1 MPSFDIVS
9 KLKKDEVQN
18 AVDNANRELQTRYD
32 FRGVEASYN
41 FDKAKCEVKLEASED
56 FQIQQMD
63 DILRQKLIKRNI
75 EATSASFGETT
86 RSGKKS
92 IQTVTFKDGI
102 DKDLAKKIIKII
114 KDAKLK
120 VDAKINEDTV
130 RVTGKKKDDL
140 QATIALV
147 RASKIE
153 QPLQYENFRDQYQK
167 KWKVQQ

>member
-18 AVDNANRELQTRYD
+18 AVDNANRELSTRYD

-41 FDKAKCEVKLEASED
+41 FDKSKNEVKVEAQEE
-56 FQIQQMD
+56 FQVEQMNE
-63 DILRQKLIKRNI
+63 ILRMKLVKRNI
-75 EATSASFGETT
+75 EATAATFSEIT

-92 IQTVTFKDGI
+92 IETVSFKEGI
-102 DKDLAKKIIKII
+102 DKELGKKIIKII

-120 VDAKINEDTV
+120 VDAKINDDIV

-147 RASKIE
+147 KSSKIE
-153 QPLQYENFRDQYQK
+153 QPLQYENFRD
-167 KWKVQQ
+167 

>member
-1 MPSFDIVS
+1 
-9 KLKKDEVQN
+9 
-18 AVDNANRELQTRYD
+18 
-32 FRGVEASYN
+32 
-41 FDKAKCEVKLEASED
+41 
-56 FQIQQMD
+56 MD

-147 RASKIE
+147 RSSKIE
-153 QPLQYENFRDQYQK
+153 QPLQYENFRD
-167 KWKVQQ
+167 

>member
-41 FDKAKCEVKLEASED
+41 FDKTKNTVKVEADEE
-56 FQIQQMD
+56 FQVQQMD
-63 DILRQKLIKRNI
+63 EILRMKLVKRNI
-75 EATSASFGETT
+75 EATAAEFSEIT

-92 IQTVTFKDGI
+92 IQNVTFKEGI
-102 DKDLAKKIIKII
+102 DKELAKKII

-120 VDAKINEDTV
+120 VDAKINDDII
-130 RVTGKKKDDL
+130 RVTGKKRDDL

-147 RASKIE
+147 RESKIE
-153 QPLQYENFRDQYQK
+153 QPLQYENFRD
-167 KWKVQQ
+167 

>member
-32 FRGVEASYN
+32 FRGVEVSYN
-41 FDKAKCEVKLEASED
+41 FDKTKNEVKLEADEA

-75 EATSASFGETT
+75 EATAAEFKEIT

-92 IQTVTFKDGI
+92 IQVVSFKEGI
-102 DKDLAKKIIKII
+102 DKELAKKIIKQI

-120 VDAKINEDTV
+120 VDAKINDDII
-130 RVTGKKKDDL
+130 RVTGKKRDDL

-147 RASKIE
+147 RGSKIE
-153 QPLQYENFRDQYQK
+153 QPLQYENFRD
-167 KWKVQQ
+167 

>member
-56 FQIQQMD
+56 FQIQQTD

-147 RASKIE
+147 RESKIE
-153 QPLQYENFRDQYQK
+153 QPLQYENFRD
-167 KWKVQQ
+167 

>member
-18 AVDNANRELQTRYD
+18 AVDNANRELQTRFD
-32 FRGVEASYN
+32 FRGVEASFK
-41 FDKAKCEVKLEASED
+41 FDKSSNKVKLEADEE

-63 DILRQKLIKRNI
+63 DMLRQKLIKRSI
-75 EATSASFGETT
+75 EPGAAEFKEIT

-92 IQTVTFKDGI
+92 LQDVEFKEGI

-120 VDAKINEDTV
+120 VDAKINDDIV
-130 RVTGKKKDDL
+130 RVTGKKRDDL
-140 QATIALV
+140 QAAIALV
-147 RASKIE
+147 RSSKIE
-153 QPLQYENFRDQYQK
+153 QPLQYENFRD
-167 KWKVQQ
+167 